1 MSGVFG
7 ELRRR
12 GVLGALAAY
21 AVAAAGV
28 LQLAD
33 IVAHNLDLPGWTV
46 RALIWVAVA
55 GFVATFIVS
64 WFYDLTRH
72 GFVRTQA
79 PPARA
84 PTPGTPRQPT
94 PPTPQPPPVPRELA
108 PGVLLAGRYRL
119 ERELGKGG
127 MGRVLVARDEK
138 LGRRVA
144 VKVVTAAHDPA
155 QVRRFEQE
163 ARTAGSLEHPHV
175 LAVYDLGEEDGVPF
189 LVTELLAGHTLRTVI
204 EGPRLPAAQVQGL
217 ALQLARGLA
226 AAHARGIVHRDLKP
240 ENLFLTDDGR
250 LKILDFGLARLSAG
264 DEQAPGLTL
273 TGAIFGSP
281 GYLSPEQARGE
292 KAGPASDVFSAGAV
306 IYELLSGKRAFP
318 GASLIEAGHA
328 TLNAQPDPV
337 PPSVPGPLAAA
348 VKRCLEKLP
357 ERRFQS
363 GADLSRALETM
374 EPSAPV
380 TLPPRPRS
388 WRRSSFVMVTVALL
402 AVAAAVVSALKTSR
416 SARNAAGERA
426 RRTASRSPEV
436 PLPPVPPPP
445 VAGKHP
451 EVPEVDGEQ
460 LARDIRKQVTASLP
474 RAGRLGLIAG
484 ARALERMNNTTRAE
498 EILRRSRDPIARLEL
513 YLLQRKAGREREA
526 QSGLRDLGRTIPR
539 DEWPAPLVRGYLG
552 QLKDHQVIAAAEES
566 DDRCE
571 AEYYLG
577 RLRALDDAKAA
588 RRHLQNATSEDCD
601 EADFARE
608 DLAALQSR

>member
-1 MSGVFG
+1 VSGVFG

-33 IVAHNLDLPGWTV
+33 IVVHNLDLPGWTV

-64 WFYDLTRH
+64 WFYDLTRR

-79 PPARA
+79 PPGRA
-84 PTPGTPRQPT
+84 ATPATPRQPT
-94 PPTPQPPPVPRELA
+94 VPTPQPPPVPRELA

-144 VKVVTAAHDPA
+144 VKLVTAAHDPA

-175 LAVYDLGEEDGVPF
+175 LAVYDLGEQDGVPF
-189 LVTELLAGHTLRTVI
+189 LVTELLAGHTLRTII

-250 LKILDFGLARLSAG
+250 LKILDFGLARLSTA

-292 KAGPASDVFSAGAV
+292 KAGAASDVFSAGAV
-306 IYELLSGKRAFP
+306 IYELLSGKRAFS
-318 GASLIEAGHA
+318 GTSLIEAGHA
-328 TLNAQPDPV
+328 TLNAQPDPL
-337 PPSVPGPLAAA
+337 PPSVPGSLAAA
-348 VKRCLEKLP
+348 VGRCLEKPP

-363 GADLSRALETM
+363 GAELARALETM

-388 WRRSSFVMVTVALL
+388 WRRSTSVMVTVALL
-402 AVAAAVVSALKTSR
+402 AVAAAVVSALRTSR
-416 SARNAAGERA
+416 LAHNAAGERA

-436 PLPPVPPPP
+436 PVPPLPTPP
-445 VAGKHP
+445 IAGEHP
-451 EVPEVDGEQ
+451 GVPGVDGEQ
-460 LARDIRKQVTASLP
+460 MARDIRKQVKASLP

-526 QSGLRDLGRTIPR
+526 QSGLRDLARTVPQ

-552 QLKDHQVIAAAEES
+552 QLKDVQVISAAGDS
-566 DDRCE
+566 DERCE

-577 RLRALDDAKAA
+577 RLHALDDAKAA

-601 EADFARE
+601 EAEFARE